1 MQVLRMTEVLPL
13 LRKEYLVGLAKEGRR
28 EDGRKLEEYRPI
40 EIQVDTIDK
49 AEGSAL
55 VSLGGT
61 KVLAGIKVDVG
72 EPYPDTPNDGVMITG
87 AELIPMASPNFESG
101 PPGENAVE
109 IARVVDRGIR
119 ESKALDTKALCVKE
133 EEMVRLV
140 FVDLHIIDYD
150 GNLIDACGIAAM
162 AALASGSMPVLDDQG
177 KPTEDIVD
185 LPVNDIAVP
194 CTSVKLGDVILL
206 DPSLDEERA
215 MESRLTV
222 ATDKDNNVCAMQKS
236 GIGGFSAEEVMC
248 AVRTS
253 KTQGQTIREMIEEA
267 IK

>member
-1 MQVLRMTEVLPL
+1 MSEVLPL
-13 LRKEYLVGLAKEGRR
+13 LRKEFLVDLAKEGRR
-28 EDGRKLEEYRPI
+28 EDERKLEEYRPI
-40 EIQVDTIDK
+40 DIQANLIDK
-49 AEGSAL
+49 AEGSAQ
-55 VSLGGT
+55 VTLGGT
-61 KVLAGIKVDVG
+61 RVLAGIKVDKG
-72 EPYPDTPNDGVMITG
+72 EPYPDTPDEGVMITG

-101 PPGENAVE
+101 PPGEDAVE

-133 EEMVRLV
+133 KEIVRLV

-162 AALASGSMPVLDDQG
+162 TALASSEMPVLDEEG
-177 KPTEDIVD
+177 EPTGEKVE

-194 CTSVKLGDVILL
+194 CTFIKLGDAMLL

-222 ATDKDNNVCAMQKS
+222 ATDKDNDVCAMQKS
-236 GIGGFSAEEVMC
+236 GIGGFSLEEVMY
-248 AVRTS
+248 AVRAS
-253 KTQGQTIREMIEEA
+253 KTHGQTIREKIEEV
-267 IK
+267 IT